1 MTDAVRLSHMD
12 ENSLVDLLEELA
24 EGFGVKIR
32 HEAIK
37 QDEDA
42 VYVSG
47 GLCLLRGKYVLIL
60 DSHATVRNRISMLA
74 TALKH
79 FNLDKVYIRPVVRE
93 LLDAMPKQRPFNLDR
108 DVSN

>member
-1 MTDAVRLSHMD
+1 MD

-47 GLCLLRGKYVLIL
+47 GLCLLRKEYVLIV
-60 DSHATVRNRISMLA
+60 DSNATPRDRIRMVA
-74 TALKH
+74 VALKH
-79 FNLDKVYIRPVVRE
+79 FDLDKVYIRPVVRE
-93 LLDAMPKQRPFNLDR
+93 LLDTIPKQRPFSLDNDMLR
-108 DVSN
+108 

>member
-1 MTDAVRLSHMD
+1 MD
-12 ENSLVDLLEELA
+12 ENVLIDLLEELA
-24 EGFGVKIR
+24 EGFGVRIR

-47 GLCLLRGKYVLIL
+47 GLCLLRGEYVLIIN
-60 DSHATVRNRISMLA
+60 SNATVKDRISMLG

-79 FNLDKVYIRPVVRE
+79 FDLDGVYIRPVVRE
-93 LLDAMPKQRPFNLDR
+93 LLETIPRQRPFSLDSDMSR
-108 DVSN
+108 

>member
-1 MTDAVRLSHMD
+1 MN
-12 ENSLVDLLEELA
+12 ENSLIDLLEELA
-24 EGFGVKIR
+24 EEFGVKIR

-47 GLCLLRGKYVLIL
+47 GLCFLRGEYVLIV
-60 DSHATVRNRISMLA
+60 DSHATVGNRISMLA

-79 FNLDKVYIRPVVRE
+79 FDLDKVYIRPVVRE
-93 LLDAMPKQRPFNLDR
+93 LLDTIPKQRPVSLDR
-108 DVSN
+108 DMSH

>member
-1 MTDAVRLSHMD
+1 MD
-12 ENSLVDLLEELA
+12 ENSLIDLLEELA

-42 VYVSG
+42 VYLSG
-47 GLCLLRGKYVLIL
+47 GLCLLRGEYVLIVN
-60 DSHATVRNRISMLA
+60 SKATTKERINTLA

-79 FNLDKVYIRPVVRE
+79 FDLDKVYIRPVVRE
-93 LLDAMPKQRPFNLDR
+93 LLDTIPKQRPFSLD
-108 DVSN
+108 SNMTH

>member
-1 MTDAVRLSHMD
+1 MTDAVRLPQMN
-12 ENSLVDLLEELA
+12 ENSLIDLLEELA

-60 DSHATVRNRISMLA
+60 DSHALWGPEKCLSEGRSKSEAGGGVKL
-74 TALKH
+74 
-79 FNLDKVYIRPVVRE
+79 
-93 LLDAMPKQRPFNLDR
+93 
-108 DVSN
+108 